1 MIFLYWPLLA
11 FPEDIKKYEN
21 TYKECWDIIREE
33 RYERMKKMR
42 LFGDSDDFLSPRQF
56 KDEWV
61 NNPTK
66 EWDAHAMAVHAA
78 MIDRMDQEI
87 GKVIKALEQNNEL
100 DNTLIV
106 FLSDNGASNE
116 DCQNYSPGENDRPA
130 EMRNGEKI
138 IYPRNKEVLPGPQN
152 VFASIGA
159 RWANVA
165 NTPFRF
171 WKAKT
176 YEGGICTPMI
186 VHWPKGIEQ
195 KKGSI
200 NNEIA
205 HVIDIM
211 ATCLDVSNSPYP
223 SQYRGYSIIPSEGM
237 SLLPVFKTGK
247 RNGHREICFEHFN
260 EKAMIDKAGWK
271 IVMPAESKK
280 WELYNLN
287 VDRSELDNLAEQ
299 YPERVKE
306 MEKRYLEWEKRCMVV
321 PRP

>member
-1 MIFLYWPLLA
+1 M
-11 FPEDIKKYEN
+11 
-21 TYKECWDIIREE
+21 
-33 RYERMKKMR
+33 
-42 LFGDSDDFLSPRQF
+42 
-56 KDEWV
+56 
-61 NNPTK
+61 
-66 EWDAHAMAVHAA
+66 
-78 MIDRMDQEI
+78 
-87 GKVIKALEQNNEL
+87 IKALEQNNEL

-106 FLSDNGASNE
+106 FFPIMA
-116 DCQNYSPGENDRPA
+116 QA
-130 EMRNGEKI
+130 TKIVKI
-138 IYPRNKEVLPGPQN
+138 ILP
-152 VFASIGA
+152 
-159 RWANVA
+159 
-165 NTPFRF
+165 
-171 WKAKT
+171 AKT
-176 YEGGICTPMI
+176 IGRQKCVMAKKSFIRETKSVAGSSKCICFDWCSLGKCGKYSFSILESKNLRRGICTPMI

-200 NNEIA
+200 NSEIA

-287 VDRSELDNLAEQ
+287 VDISELDKLAEQ
-299 YPERVKE
+299 YPRE
-306 MEKRYLEWEKRCMVV
+306 
-321 PRP
+321 